1 MTIEKVKEIIANQLS
16 VDVKKLTEET
26 NIAEE
31 LGADSL
37 DVVEILMALEEEFNV
52 SIPDE
57 AIPNI
62 KTIPLFN
69 VLNRYMRQKH
79 GRVQKYAA

>member
-1 MTIEKVKEIIANQLS
+1 MTVDKVKQIIANQLS
-16 VDVKKLTEET
+16 IEENKLTEKT

-37 DVVEILMALEEEFNV
+37 DLVEILMSLEDEFGI

-57 AIPNI
+57 AIPTI
-62 KTIPLFN
+62 KTIKDIVDFIEAN
-69 VLNRYMRQKH
+69 K
-79 GRVQKYAA
+79 K

>member
-1 MTIEKVKEIIANQLS
+1 MTIDKVKEIIANQLS
-16 VDVKKLTEET
+16 VPADKLTDTT

-37 DVVEILMALEEEFNV
+37 DLVEILMSLEDEFGI

-57 AIPNI
+57 MIPQI
-62 KTIPLFN
+62 KTIKDIVEFIESA
-69 VLNRYMRQKH
+69 K
-79 GRVQKYAA
+79 K

>member
-1 MTIEKVKEIIANQLS
+1 MENIKEKVTEIIANQLS
-16 VDVKKLTEET
+16 VSADKIKEET

-37 DVVEILMALEEEFNV
+37 DLVEILMSLEDEFGI

-57 AIPNI
+57 EIPNI
-62 KTIPLFN
+62 KTIKDIVAFIEKN
-69 VLNRYMRQKH
+69 K
-79 GRVQKYAA
+79 K

>member
-1 MTIEKVKEIIANQLS
+1 MADKAQNTTFDKVKDIIAKQLS
-16 VDVKKLTEET
+16 VKPEEVKNDS

-37 DVVEILMALEEEFNV
+37 DLVEILMSLEDEFGI

-57 AIPNI
+57 AIPEI
-62 KTIPLFN
+62 KTINDVVAFIEKN
-69 VLNRYMRQKH
+69 K
-79 GRVQKYAA
+79 K

>member
-1 MTIEKVKEIIANQLS
+1 MTKTIDKVKLIIANQLS
-16 VDVKKLTEET
+16 TEVEKLNEKT

-37 DVVEILMALEEEFNV
+37 DLVEILMSLEDEFGI

-62 KTIPLFN
+62 KTIDDIVKFIDSH
-69 VLNRYMRQKH
+69 QK
-79 GRVQKYAA
+79 

>member
-1 MTIEKVKEIIANQLS
+1 MIIEKVKEIIANQLS
-16 VDVKKLTEET
+16 VDVKKLTEKT

-37 DVVEILMALEEEFNV
+37 DVVEILMALEEEFEV

-62 KTIPLFN
+62 KTIEDVVKFIDEH
-69 VLNRYMRQKH
+69 K
-79 GRVQKYAA
+79 KK

>member
-1 MTIEKVKEIIANQLS
+1 MANKTIDKVKEIIATQLS
-16 VDVKKLTEET
+16 VNVEKVTEKT

-37 DVVEILMALEEEFNV
+37 DLVEILMSLEDEFGI

-57 AIPNI
+57 VIPQI
-62 KTIPLFN
+62 KTVKDIADFIDAN
-69 VLNRYMRQKH
+69 AQK
-79 GRVQKYAA
+79 K

>member
-1 MTIEKVKEIIANQLS
+1 MTIDKVKEIIANQLS
-16 VDVKKLTEET
+16 TKVEELKDDT

-37 DVVEILMALEEEFNV
+37 DLVEILMSLEDEFGI

-57 AIPNI
+57 AIPQI
-62 KTIPLFN
+62 KTIKDIVDFIESH
-69 VLNRYMRQKH
+69 K
-79 GRVQKYAA
+79 

>member
-1 MTIEKVKEIIANQLS
+1 MTIDKVKEIIAEQFS
-16 VDVKKLTEET
+16 VDVEKISETT

-37 DVVEILMALEEEFNV
+37 DLVEILMSLEDEFGV
-52 SIPDE
+52 SIPDD

-62 KTIPLFN
+62 KTVKDVVEFIDSHKN
-69 VLNRYMRQKH
+69 
-79 GRVQKYAA
+79 

>member
-16 VDVKKLTEET
+16 IDVTKLTEKT

-37 DVVEILMALEEEFNV
+37 DVVEILMALEEEFEV

-62 KTIPLFN
+62 KTIEDIVNFIES
-69 VLNRYMRQKH
+69 QK
-79 GRVQKYAA
+79 K

>member
-16 VDVKKLTEET
+16 IDVKKLTEKT

-37 DVVEILMALEEEFNV
+37 DVVEILMALEEEFEV

-62 KTIPLFN
+62 KTIEDIVKFIES
-69 VLNRYMRQKH
+69 QK
-79 GRVQKYAA
+79 K

>member
-1 MTIEKVKEIIANQLS
+1 MENKNLTDKVKEIIAKQLS
-16 VDVKKLTEET
+16 VKVDAIQDTT

-37 DVVEILMALEEEFNV
+37 DLVEILMSLEDEFGI

-57 AIPNI
+57 MIPQI
-62 KTIPLFN
+62 KTIKDIVEFIESA
-69 VLNRYMRQKH
+69 K
-79 GRVQKYAA
+79 K

>member
-1 MTIEKVKEIIANQLS
+1 MTIDKVKKIIANQLS
-16 VDVKKLTEET
+16 IDEKKITEKT

-37 DVVEILMALEEEFNV
+37 DLVEILMSLEDEFGI

-57 AIPNI
+57 AIPSI
-62 KTIPLFN
+62 KTIKDIVEFIEKN
-69 VLNRYMRQKH
+69 K
-79 GRVQKYAA
+79 

>member
-1 MTIEKVKEIIANQLS
+1 MEKMTTTDKVKEIIANQLS
-16 VDVKKLTEET
+16 VDIKKLTEKT

-37 DVVEILMALEEEFNV
+37 DLVEILMSLEDEFGV

-57 AIPNI
+57 AIPEI
-62 KTIPLFN
+62 KTI
-69 VLNRYMRQKH
+69 KH
-79 GRVQKYAA
+79 IVDFIESHKK

>member
-1 MTIEKVKEIIANQLS
+1 MADKANTIDKVKDIVAKQLS
-16 VDVKKLTEET
+16 VKPEEIKNDS

-37 DVVEILMALEEEFNV
+37 DLVEILMSLEDEFGI

-57 AIPNI
+57 AIPQI
-62 KTIPLFN
+62 KTINDVVAFIE
-69 VLNRYMRQKH
+69 K
-79 GRVQKYAA
+79 K

>member
-1 MTIEKVKEIIANQLS
+1 MKEKVTEIIANQLS
-16 VDVKKLTEET
+16 VSADKIKGDT

-37 DVVEILMALEEEFNV
+37 DLVEILMSLEDEFGI

-62 KTIPLFN
+62 KTINDIVDFIQN
-69 VLNRYMRQKH
+69 NK
-79 GRVQKYAA
+79 

>member
-1 MTIEKVKEIIANQLS
+1 MEMKEKVTEIIANQLS
-16 VDVKKLTEET
+16 VSADKIKGET

-37 DVVEILMALEEEFNV
+37 DLVEILMSLEDEFGI

-62 KTIPLFN
+62 KSINDIVDFIQN
-69 VLNRYMRQKH
+69 NK
-79 GRVQKYAA
+79 

>member
-37 DVVEILMALEEEFNV
+37 DVVEILMALEEEFEV

-62 KTIPLFN
+62 KTIKN
-69 VLNRYMRQKH
+69 VVDFIENNK
-79 GRVQKYAA
+79 KK

>member
-1 MTIEKVKEIIANQLS
+1 MAIDKVKQIIANQLS
-16 VDVKKLTEET
+16 TDVEKLTEKT

-37 DVVEILMALEEEFNV
+37 DVVEILMSLEDEFGV

-57 AIPNI
+57 AIPEI
-62 KTIPLFN
+62 KTIKDVVDFIDSHTEA
-69 VLNRYMRQKH
+69 K
-79 GRVQKYAA
+79 K

>member
-16 VDVKKLTEET
+16 VDVKKLTEKT

-37 DVVEILMALEEEFNV
+37 DVVEILMALEEEFEV

-62 KTIPLFN
+62 KTIKDVVDFIDN
-69 VLNRYMRQKH
+69 SK
-79 GRVQKYAA
+79 KK

>member
-16 VDVKKLTEET
+16 VDVKKLTEKT

-37 DVVEILMALEEEFNV
+37 DVVEILMALEEEFEV

-62 KTIPLFN
+62 KTIDDVVKFIES
-69 VLNRYMRQKH
+69 QK
-79 GRVQKYAA
+79 K

>member
-1 MTIEKVKEIIANQLS
+1 MTVDKVKQIIASQLS
-16 VDVKKLTEET
+16 IEESKLTETT

-37 DVVEILMALEEEFNV
+37 DLVEILMSLEDEFGI

-57 AIPNI
+57 AIPTI
-62 KTIPLFN
+62 KTIKDIVDFIETN
-69 VLNRYMRQKH
+69 K
-79 GRVQKYAA
+79 K

>member
-1 MTIEKVKEIIANQLS
+1 MTKTIDKVKSIIANQLS
-16 VDVKKLTEET
+16 TDVEKLNEKT

-37 DVVEILMALEEEFNV
+37 DLVEILMSLEDEFGI

-57 AIPNI
+57 AIPEI
-62 KTIPLFN
+62 KTIEDIVKFIDEH
-69 VLNRYMRQKH
+69 QK
-79 GRVQKYAA
+79 

>member
-1 MTIEKVKEIIANQLS
+1 MENKTINEKVTEIIANQLS
-16 VDVKKLTEET
+16 VAKDKIKGDT

-37 DVVEILMALEEEFNV
+37 DLVEILMSLEDEFGV

-57 AIPNI
+57 AIPEI
-62 KTIPLFN
+62 KSINDIVAFIEN
-69 VLNRYMRQKH
+69 NK
-79 GRVQKYAA
+79 

>member
-1 MTIEKVKEIIANQLS
+1 MENIKEKVTEIIANQLS
-16 VDVKKLTEET
+16 VSADKIKEET

-37 DVVEILMALEEEFNV
+37 DLVEILMSLEDEFGI

-62 KTIPLFN
+62 KTINDIVNFIQTN
-69 VLNRYMRQKH
+69 K
-79 GRVQKYAA
+79 K

>member
-1 MTIEKVKEIIANQLS
+1 MEKKNITEKVTEIIANQLS
-16 VDVKKLTEET
+16 VAEDKIKGDT

-37 DVVEILMALEEEFNV
+37 DLVEILMSLEDEFGI

-62 KTIPLFN
+62 KTINDIVAFIEDN
-69 VLNRYMRQKH
+69 K
-79 GRVQKYAA
+79 

>member
-1 MTIEKVKEIIANQLS
+1 MADKANTIDKVKDIIAKQLS
-16 VDVKKLTEET
+16 VKPEEIKNDS

-37 DVVEILMALEEEFNV
+37 DLVEILMSLEDEFGI

-57 AIPNI
+57 AIPQI
-62 KTIPLFN
+62 KTINN
-69 VLNRYMRQKH
+69 VVAFIEK
-79 GRVQKYAA
+79 K

>member
-1 MTIEKVKEIIANQLS
+1 MADKNMTTLEKVRNIISEQLS
-16 VDVKKLTEET
+16 VKLEDVKNDS

-37 DVVEILMALEEEFNV
+37 DLVEILMSLEDEFGI

-57 AIPNI
+57 AIPEI
-62 KTIPLFN
+62 KTIKN
-69 VLNRYMRQKH
+69 VVDFIEKNK
-79 GRVQKYAA
+79 K

>member
-1 MTIEKVKEIIANQLS
+1 MENKNLTEKVKEIIAKQLS
-16 VDVKKLTEET
+16 VKVEAIQDST

-37 DVVEILMALEEEFNV
+37 DLVEILMSLEDEFGI

-57 AIPNI
+57 VIPQI
-62 KTIPLFN
+62 KTIKDI
-69 VLNRYMRQKH
+69 VDYIESSK
-79 GRVQKYAA
+79 K

>member
-16 VDVKKLTEET
+16 IDVKKLTEKT

-37 DVVEILMALEEEFNV
+37 DVVEILMALEEEFEV

-62 KTIPLFN
+62 KTIDDIVKFIES
-69 VLNRYMRQKH
+69 QK
-79 GRVQKYAA
+79 K

>member
-1 MTIEKVKEIIANQLS
+1 MTIDKVKKIIANQLS
-16 VDVKKLTEET
+16 VGEDKLTEKT

-37 DVVEILMALEEEFNV
+37 DLVEILMSLEDEFGI

-57 AIPNI
+57 AIPGI
-62 KTIPLFN
+62 KTIKDIVDFIDAH
-69 VLNRYMRQKH
+69 K
-79 GRVQKYAA
+79 K